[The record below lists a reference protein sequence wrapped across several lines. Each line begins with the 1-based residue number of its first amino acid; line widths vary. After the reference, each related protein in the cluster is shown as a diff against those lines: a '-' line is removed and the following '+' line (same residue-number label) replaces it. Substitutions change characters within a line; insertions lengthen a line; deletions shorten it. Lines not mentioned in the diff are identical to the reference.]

1 MEKHHVDKPVIKRKL
16 HKHTFLNDKTLTAYQ
31 QPKFVNAAQ
40 EMLCEENLSEEGFL
54 GAQAVLLLN
63 GIL

>member
-1 MEKHHVDKPVIKRKL
+1 MTNHASQQKPAKKSKFI
-16 HKHTFLNDKTLTAYQ
+16 NDKYFKEYTR
-31 QPKFVNAAQ
+31 PKMVDAAQ
-40 EMLCEENLSEEGFL
+40 EMLCDETLSEEGFL